1 MGSIGIKVINRR
13 QELNITQE
21 ELADACGVSQ
31 STIFKLESGKIQ
43 EPRFIAKLAVALD
56 VTVED
61 LLEDS
66 NNNLGHRVKVERLKL
81 GFNQSE
87 LAHKL
92 GTTGQTIANIESG
105 ASKKSRI
112 LNKLLDFLDLK
123 DSSPSTK
130 ATTNTQTQEDDIRGL
145 FAKLEQTMPLAI
157 KEAIS
162 STAAYN
168 QAMKGELDFSLLKDK
183 EIQSVFCSFLLYAAY
198 VELTDDYDSMKHL
211 LPQSVKTKN

>member
-1 MGSIGIKVINRR
+1 MSNIGAKVVNRR

-21 ELADACGVSQ
+21 ELAEACGVSQ

-43 EPRFIAKLAVALD
+43 EPRFIAKLALALD
-56 VTVED
+56 TTVEELLDEQKDD
-61 LLEDS
+61 L
-66 NNNLGHRVKVERLKL
+66 GQRVKIQRLKL

-87 LAHKL
+87 LANKL

-123 DSSPSTK
+123 SSPSIDAIQFEK
-130 ATTNTQTQEDDIRGL
+130 SDSDIKEL
-145 FAKLEQTMPLAI
+145 FEKLQHTMPLAL

-183 EIQSVFCSFLLYAAY
+183 EVQSVFCSFLLYAAY

-211 LPQSVKTKN
+211 LPQSVKSNG